1 MRNMKRA
8 AELVQCAVILH
19 NLCIIFSD
27 NGDDLLDDVDLDIVD
42 DELDIDHGEDNRTDG
57 SSCCSIFYEC
67 EENVSYNLRGDYIL
81 SLPKPKS
88 TTYGLNSVRYIG
100 PKLSNS
106 IPNMFRNMT
115 NFKSFKRSISQVDLV
130 QFLLNLVFIIEYSI
144 SSFLTFNFIV
154 FVEYL

>member
-1 MRNMKRA
+1 MERN
-8 AELVQCAVILH
+8 
-19 NLCIIFSD
+19 
-27 NGDDLLDDVDLDIVD
+27 
-42 DELDIDHGEDNRTDG
+42 NRTDG